1 MLRKCAY
8 LAYGTMINRH
18 CSAASLCPP
27 EIFQVGDFQDSLDVQ
42 NVKMFP
48 VIIPC
53 WDLDN
58 FMPLPPPPFGTKGG
72 IEIEGNQIKSDQS
85 INVYGIQ
92 SVAELHLFW
101 MFLTNMLGASRSS
114 MDLGLQSKHL
124 LRLAKSMGIV
134 SRVRISSLLYIFCH
148 CCCTIINHS
157 SSLPVVV
164 PLNQRLW
171 VPF

>member
-1 MLRKCAY
+1 MCVPGLWNDDQQTLLCRFPLSSWNLSGRGFSRLLRCAE
-8 LAYGTMINRH
+8 
-18 CSAASLCPP
+18 C
-27 EIFQVGDFQDSLDVQ
+27 Q
-42 NVKMFP
+42 NVSCDYP
-48 VIIPC
+48 VLGFRQLYAIT
-53 WDLDN
+53 
-58 FMPLPPPPFGTKGG
+58 PPPPFGTKGG